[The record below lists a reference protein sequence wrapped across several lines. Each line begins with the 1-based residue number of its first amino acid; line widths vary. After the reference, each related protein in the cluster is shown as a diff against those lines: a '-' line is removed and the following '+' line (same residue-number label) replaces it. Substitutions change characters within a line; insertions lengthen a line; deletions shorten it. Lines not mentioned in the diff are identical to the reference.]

1 MRGEKGIW
9 VFFFFFWS
17 LPSFAARIELAA
29 GLLAG
34 KEKHRCRGR
43 SESQ

>member
-1 MRGEKGIW
+1 MRGEKGIRD
-9 VFFFFFWS
+9 FFF
-17 LPSFAARIELAA
+17 FAARIELAA

-34 KEKHRCRGR
+34 KEKHRCRDR

>member
-1 MRGEKGIW
+1 MRGEKGIRDC
-9 VFFFFFWS
+9 FWS

-34 KEKHRCRGR
+34 KEKHRCRHL